1 MVLFSAIKFFLIFY
15 LFHLT
20 KYANVLKP
28 LSDLY
33 IYDLKINHQ
42 KNPFSINIEGN
53 TFSFLS
59 KEKGPFKAFLYIKDK
74 IVQSRHVHLEE
85 CHSFAFLQP
94 LQYNQ
99 KYRYIIQ
106 GTNTRNEIEFE
117 TTIKLESSFI
127 KPKDKKIF
135 SPIFFKN
142 FDINLNEVISEG
154 RLYITGL
161 GLYQAFLNE
170 KKIGNAFL
178 TPGFNDY
185 DYYLR
190 YQTYNITQ
198 LLKTEN
204 ILEVHMGD
212 GWYKGRIGLL
222 KDGKQDDLWGSEY
235 KLCAH
240 IVIKLQNGKEI
251 HYETDETWKVKS
263 SNEIF
268 NNIYDG
274 EIVDYT
280 KKEESIQNVVISK
293 ENYNLIPDFGALIIQ
308 KDILYPELY
317 ISPKN
322 ETILDFKQNMVGFV
336 RFKGFLKYNQSIKMS
351 HGEILQNKCFFNQNL
366 RTAKQ
371 VLKFKGDGNE
381 RIYEPKFTYFG
392 FRYVL
397 VKGLD
402 VVNPK
407 DFEGVVIYSDLEKT
421 INCTTD
427 NPKIN
432 KLMQN
437 AYWGQRGNFLDV
449 PTDCPQRDERLG
461 WTGDTQVFSNTACY
475 NMDSYIFYKK
485 FMKDL
490 RGDQL
495 LYYDGNIPAYSPSM
509 KNQAGPGGAV
519 WSDVGTILPWNIYM
533 NYGDYELLK
542 QNYPMMMD
550 YVNSLIKKDKEQGNY
565 NLILEGFTYGDWLA
579 LDGEGQ
585 FNRFGATDNG
595 FIMSVYYYHSV
606 DLLTQAAKE
615 LGRYLDLFIYNR
627 IKKRIYKAIINEF
640 FEENGKLRFDSQTS
654 YVLCLHYKIYKNKEI
669 IIDYFK
675 KRLKQ
680 DSYHIKTGFTGSP
693 LILQTLFDN
702 GMDEYAYRI
711 LYNEDFPGWLY
722 AVNLGATT
730 IWERWNSLLE
740 DGTIGGNEMNS
751 FNHYAY
757 GSVCESIY
765 SRMAGL
771 RNRAPG
777 WKKVEIKPQI
787 NYRIKKMDFSYN
799 SISGK
804 YEIKWKIKNY
814 IFYIDIVIPFGCEAL
829 IILPDGKIYNVK
841 EGSYNYQC
849 SVDEKIL
856 IPQIDIDIKKPCNI

>member
-85 CHSFAFLQP
+85 CHSFTFLQP

-142 FDINLNEVISEG
+142 FDIKFNEVISEG

-170 KKIGNAFL
+170 KKIGNAYL

-240 IVIKLQNGKEI
+240 IVIKLKNGKEI

-280 KKEESIQNVVISK
+280 TKQESIQNVVISK

-317 ISPKN
+317 S
-322 ETILDFKQNMVGFV
+322 
-336 RFKGFLKYNQSIKMS
+336 
-351 HGEILQNKCFFNQNL
+351 
-366 RTAKQ
+366 
-371 VLKFKGDGNE
+371 
-381 RIYEPKFTYFG
+381 
-392 FRYVL
+392 
-397 VKGLD
+397 
-402 VVNPK
+402 
-407 DFEGVVIYSDLEKT
+407 
-421 INCTTD
+421 
-427 NPKIN
+427 
-432 KLMQN
+432 
-437 AYWGQRGNFLDV
+437 
-449 PTDCPQRDERLG
+449 
-461 WTGDTQVFSNTACY
+461 
-475 NMDSYIFYKK
+475 
-485 FMKDL
+485 
-490 RGDQL
+490 
-495 LYYDGNIPAYSPSM
+495 
-509 KNQAGPGGAV
+509 
-519 WSDVGTILPWNIYM
+519 
-533 NYGDYELLK
+533 
-542 QNYPMMMD
+542 
-550 YVNSLIKKDKEQGNY
+550 
-565 NLILEGFTYGDWLA
+565 
-579 LDGEGQ
+579 
-585 FNRFGATDNG
+585 
-595 FIMSVYYYHSV
+595 
-606 DLLTQAAKE
+606 
-615 LGRYLDLFIYNR
+615 
-627 IKKRIYKAIINEF
+627 
-640 FEENGKLRFDSQTS
+640 
-654 YVLCLHYKIYKNKEI
+654 
-669 IIDYFK
+669 
-675 KRLKQ
+675 
-680 DSYHIKTGFTGSP
+680 
-693 LILQTLFDN
+693 
-702 GMDEYAYRI
+702 
-711 LYNEDFPGWLY
+711 
-722 AVNLGATT
+722 
-730 IWERWNSLLE
+730 
-740 DGTIGGNEMNS
+740 
-751 FNHYAY
+751 
-757 GSVCESIY
+757 
-765 SRMAGL
+765 
-771 RNRAPG
+771 
-777 WKKVEIKPQI
+777 
-787 NYRIKKMDFSYN
+787 
-799 SISGK
+799 
-804 YEIKWKIKNY
+804 
-814 IFYIDIVIPFGCEAL
+814 
-829 IILPDGKIYNVK
+829 
-841 EGSYNYQC
+841 
-849 SVDEKIL
+849 
-856 IPQIDIDIKKPCNI
+856 